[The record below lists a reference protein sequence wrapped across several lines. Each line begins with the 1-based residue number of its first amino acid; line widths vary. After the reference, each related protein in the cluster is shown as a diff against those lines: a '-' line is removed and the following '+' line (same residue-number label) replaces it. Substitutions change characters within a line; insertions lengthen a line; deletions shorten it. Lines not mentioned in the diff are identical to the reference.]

1 MSNARGVNA
10 RGALGRY
17 GEELAARRLTEAG
30 MTVLERNWRCG
41 RTGEIDI
48 VARDGDALVVCEVK
62 TRRAGAFEHPMAAV
76 TPTKA
81 DRLRGLARTLA
92 AGTRRGPTGRR
103 PHRRRGRRPPRARR
117 TRRGAR
123 TGGGLMGFART
134 CSVALVGVEGV
145 IVEVQADLEPGVAAF
160 TLVGLPDKS
169 LTESKDRVR
178 AAVVNSGAEW
188 PQKKLTVG
196 LSPASV
202 PKAGSGFDLAVA
214 CAVLGA
220 SERIDPRMLSDI
232 VMIGELGLDGRV
244 RPVRGILPAV
254 LAAAE
259 AGYEQVVVPECAA
272 AEASLVPGVSVL
284 GVRTLRQLIAVLADE
299 PVPDEEPDE
308 GRPDPLMAGLRLPG
322 TGAATGMHTV
332 GAAQQD
338 QGHDLA
344 DVVGQLA
351 ARTAVEVA
359 AAGGHHLFLEG
370 PPGAGKTMLAERLP
384 AILPSLAKE
393 ESLEVTAVHS
403 VAGLL
408 PAGKPLV
415 DVPPY
420 CAPHHSATMQALVGG
435 GQGVARPGAVSLA
448 HRGVLFLD
456 ETPEFSSQALD
467 ALRQPLEAGHVVI
480 ARSAGVVRFPAKFL
494 MVLAAN
500 PCPCGRFSRTDD
512 LCECPPAAI
521 RRYQARL
528 SGPLL
533 DRVDLRVEVDRVT
546 RSELSQSAARG
557 ESTAVVAERVRAAR
571 ERAALRLA
579 GTLWRTNSEVPGRE
593 LRSRWHAAPGAM
605 DEAERSLERGLLT
618 ARGLDR
624 VLRVAWTIADLVGHD
639 RPDAAD
645 VNLALQLRTGVPR
658 GMPMAI
664 GALT

>member
-1 MSNARGVNA
+1 
-10 RGALGRY
+10 
-17 GEELAARRLTEAG
+17 
-30 MTVLERNWRCG
+30 
-41 RTGEIDI
+41 
-48 VARDGDALVVCEVK
+48 
-62 TRRAGAFEHPMAAV
+62 
-76 TPTKA
+76 
-81 DRLRGLARTLA
+81 
-92 AGTRRGPTGRR
+92 
-103 PHRRRGRRPPRARR
+103 
-117 TRRGAR
+117 
-123 TGGGLMGFART
+123 MGFART

-145 IVEVQADLEPGVAAF
+145 VVEVQADLEPGVAAF

-169 LTESKDRVR
+169 LTESRDRVR

-202 PKAGSGFDLAVA
+202 PKSGSGFDLAVA
-214 CAVLGA
+214 AAVLGA
-220 SERIDPRMLSDI
+220 AERIDPRVLADI
-232 VMIGELGLDGRV
+232 LMIGELGLDGRV

-272 AEASLVPGVSVL
+272 AEASLVPGVSIL
-284 GVRTLRQLIAVLADE
+284 GVRSLRQLIAVLADE
-299 PVPDEEPDE
+299 PVPEEE
-308 GRPDPLMAGLRLPG
+308 QERQGGPDPLMAGLRMPG
-322 TGAATGMHTV
+322 TGAATGMHSM
-332 GAAQQD
+332 GAAQYD
-338 QGHDLA
+338 HGHDLA
-344 DVVGQLA
+344 DVVGQTS

-384 AILPSLAKE
+384 AILPRLGRA

-408 PAGKPLV
+408 PAGKPLI
-415 DVPPY
+415 DVAPY

-435 GQGVARPGAVSLA
+435 GPGVARPGAVSLA

-456 ETPEFSSQALD
+456 ETPEFSSHALD

-480 ARSAGVVRFPAKFL
+480 ARSAGVVRFPARFL

-500 PCPCGRFSRTDD
+500 PCPCGRFSQKDD
-512 LCECPPAAI
+512 LCECSPASI

-546 RSELSQSAARG
+546 RKELAGDGTRG
-557 ESTAVVAERVRAAR
+557 DSTATVADRVRGAR
-571 ERAALRLA
+571 ERAAARLA
-579 GTLWRTNSEVPGRE
+579 GTPWRSNSEVPGRE
-593 LRSRWHAAPGAM
+593 LRSRWYAAPGALE
-605 DEAERSLERGLLT
+605 DAERCLERGVLT

-624 VLRVAWTIADLVGHD
+624 VLRVAWTVADLVGHD
-639 RPDAAD
+639 RPDARD
-645 VNLALQLRTGVPR
+645 VALALQLRTGVPR
-658 GMPMAI
+658 GVPMEL

>member
-1 MSNARGVNA
+1 
-10 RGALGRY
+10 
-17 GEELAARRLTEAG
+17 
-30 MTVLERNWRCG
+30 
-41 RTGEIDI
+41 
-48 VARDGDALVVCEVK
+48 
-62 TRRAGAFEHPMAAV
+62 
-76 TPTKA
+76 
-81 DRLRGLARTLA
+81 
-92 AGTRRGPTGRR
+92 
-103 PHRRRGRRPPRARR
+103 
-117 TRRGAR
+117 
-123 TGGGLMGFART
+123 MGFART

>member
-1 MSNARGVNA
+1 
-10 RGALGRY
+10 
-17 GEELAARRLTEAG
+17 
-30 MTVLERNWRCG
+30 
-41 RTGEIDI
+41 
-48 VARDGDALVVCEVK
+48 
-62 TRRAGAFEHPMAAV
+62 
-76 TPTKA
+76 
-81 DRLRGLARTLA
+81 
-92 AGTRRGPTGRR
+92 
-103 PHRRRGRRPPRARR
+103 
-117 TRRGAR
+117 
-123 TGGGLMGFART
+123 MGFART

-145 IVEVQADLEPGVAAF
+145 VVEVQADLEPGVAAF

-169 LTESKDRVR
+169 LTESRDRVR

-202 PKAGSGFDLAVA
+202 PKSGSGFDLAVA
-214 CAVLGA
+214 AAVLGA
-220 SERIDPRMLSDI
+220 SERIDPRVLAGI
-232 VMIGELGLDGRV
+232 LMIGELGLDGRV

-284 GVRTLRQLIAVLADE
+284 GVRSLRQLIAVLADE
-299 PVPDEEPDE
+299 PVPDEEQDRPD
-308 GRPDPLMAGLRLPG
+308 GPDPLLAGLRLPG
-322 TGAATGMHTV
+322 TGAATGMHSM
-332 GAAQQD
+332 GAAPYD
-338 QGHDLA
+338 HGHDLA
-344 DVVGQLA
+344 DVVGQTS

-384 AILPSLAKE
+384 AVMPRLDRA

-408 PAGKPLV
+408 PPGKPLI
-415 DVPPY
+415 DTAPY

-435 GQGVARPGAVSLA
+435 GPGIARPGAVSLA

-456 ETPEFSSQALD
+456 ETPEFSGHALD
-467 ALRQPLEAGHVVI
+467 ALRQPLESGHVVI
-480 ARSAGVVRFPAKFL
+480 ARSAGVVRFPARFL

-500 PCPCGRFSRTDD
+500 PCPCGRFSQKED
-512 LCECPPAAI
+512 LCECPPSSI

-546 RSELSQSAARG
+546 RRELAGGGIRG
-557 ESTAVVAERVRAAR
+557 DSTATVADRVRAAR

-579 GTLWRTNSEVPGRE
+579 GTPWRCNSEVPGRE
-593 LRSRWHAAPGAM
+593 LRSRWHAAPGAL
-605 DEAERSLERGLLT
+605 DDAERSLERGVLT

-624 VLRVAWTIADLVGHD
+624 VLRVAWTVADLVGHD
-639 RPDAAD
+639 RPDAGD
-645 VNLALQLRTGVPR
+645 VALALQLRTGVPR
-658 GMPMAI
+658 GVPMEL

>member
-1 MSNARGVNA
+1 
-10 RGALGRY
+10 
-17 GEELAARRLTEAG
+17 
-30 MTVLERNWRCG
+30 
-41 RTGEIDI
+41 
-48 VARDGDALVVCEVK
+48 
-62 TRRAGAFEHPMAAV
+62 
-76 TPTKA
+76 
-81 DRLRGLARTLA
+81 
-92 AGTRRGPTGRR
+92 
-103 PHRRRGRRPPRARR
+103 
-117 TRRGAR
+117 
-123 TGGGLMGFART
+123 MGFART

-145 IVEVQADLEPGVAAF
+145 VVEVQADLEPGVAAF

-169 LTESKDRVR
+169 LTESRDRVR
-178 AAVVNSGAEW
+178 AAVVNSGGEW

-220 SERIDPRMLSDI
+220 AERIDPRVLADI

-284 GVRTLRQLIAVLADE
+284 GVRSLRQLIAVLADE
-299 PVPDEEPDE
+299 PVPEEAPDE
-308 GRPDPLMAGLRLPG
+308 QGRPDPLLAGLRVPG
-322 TGAATGMHTV
+322 TGAATGMHSM
-332 GAAQQD
+332 GAAQHD
-338 QGHDLA
+338 PGHDLS
-344 DVVGQLA
+344 DVVGQVS
-351 ARTAVEVA
+351 ARTAVEVS

-384 AILPSLAKE
+384 AVLPRLTGQ

-408 PAGKPLV
+408 PPGKPLI

-435 GQGVARPGAVSLA
+435 GPSIARPGAVSLA

-456 ETPEFSSQALD
+456 ETPEFNSQALD
-467 ALRQPLEAGHVVI
+467 ALRQPLESGHVVI
-480 ARSAGVVRFPAKFL
+480 ARSAGVVRFPARFL

-500 PCPCGRFSRTDD
+500 PCPCGRFSQRDS
-512 LCECPPAAI
+512 LCECPPSAI

-533 DRVDLRVEVDRVT
+533 DRVDLRVEVDPVSRA
-546 RSELSQSAARG
+546 ELAHRGPGG
-557 ESTAVVAERVRAAR
+557 ESTEVVATRVHAAR
-571 ERAALRLA
+571 ERAAARLA
-579 GTLWRTNSEVPGRE
+579 GTPWRTNSEVPGRE
-593 LRSRWHAAPGAM
+593 LRTRWHAARGAM
-605 DEAERSLERGLLT
+605 DEAERNLERGVLT

-624 VLRVAWTIADLVGHD
+624 VLRVAWTVADLVGHD
-639 RPDAAD
+639 RPDATD
-645 VNLALQLRTGVPR
+645 VALALQLRTGVPR
-658 GMPMAI
+658 GVPMAI

>member
-1 MSNARGVNA
+1 
-10 RGALGRY
+10 
-17 GEELAARRLTEAG
+17 
-30 MTVLERNWRCG
+30 
-41 RTGEIDI
+41 
-48 VARDGDALVVCEVK
+48 
-62 TRRAGAFEHPMAAV
+62 
-76 TPTKA
+76 
-81 DRLRGLARTLA
+81 
-92 AGTRRGPTGRR
+92 
-103 PHRRRGRRPPRARR
+103 
-117 TRRGAR
+117 
-123 TGGGLMGFART
+123 MGFART

-145 IVEVQADLEPGVAAF
+145 VVEVQADLEPGVAAF

-178 AAVVNSGAEW
+178 AAVVNSGTGW

-202 PKAGSGFDLAVA
+202 PKAGSGFDLAIA

-220 SERIDPRMLSDI
+220 AERIDPRVLADI

-254 LAAAE
+254 LAAAD

-284 GVRTLRQLIAVLADE
+284 GVRSLRQLIAVLADE

-308 GRPDPLMAGLRLPG
+308 PGRPDPLMAGLRMPG
-322 TGAATGMHTV
+322 TGAATGMHSV

-338 QGHDLA
+338 HGHDLA
-344 DVVGQLA
+344 DVVGQLS
-351 ARTAVEVA
+351 ARTAVEVS

-384 AILPSLAKE
+384 AVLPRLTRQ

-408 PAGKPLV
+408 PPGKPMI
-415 DVPPY
+415 DVAPY

-435 GQGVARPGAVSLA
+435 GPSIARPGAVSLS

-480 ARSAGVVRFPAKFL
+480 ARSAGVVRFPAKFQ

-500 PCPCGRFSRTDD
+500 PCPCGRFSQTDD
-512 LCECPPAAI
+512 FCECPPSAI

-533 DRVDLRVEVDRVT
+533 DRVDLRVEVDRIT
-546 RSELSQSAARG
+546 RAQLTERGARG
-557 ESTAVVAERVRAAR
+557 ESTAVVADRVRAAR
-571 ERAALRLA
+571 ERAAARLV
-579 GTLWRTNSEVPGRE
+579 GTPWRTNSEVPGRE
-593 LRSRWHAAPGAM
+593 LRSRWHAVSGAM
-605 DEAERSLERGLLT
+605 DEAERNLERGVLT

-624 VLRVAWTIADLVGHD
+624 VLRVAWTVADLLGHD
-639 RPDAAD
+639 RPGATD
-645 VNLALQLRTGVPR
+645 VALALQLRTGVPR
-658 GMPMAI
+658 GVPMAI

>member
-1 MSNARGVNA
+1 
-10 RGALGRY
+10 
-17 GEELAARRLTEAG
+17 
-30 MTVLERNWRCG
+30 
-41 RTGEIDI
+41 
-48 VARDGDALVVCEVK
+48 
-62 TRRAGAFEHPMAAV
+62 
-76 TPTKA
+76 
-81 DRLRGLARTLA
+81 
-92 AGTRRGPTGRR
+92 
-103 PHRRRGRRPPRARR
+103 
-117 TRRGAR
+117 
-123 TGGGLMGFART
+123 MGFART

-145 IVEVQADLEPGVAAF
+145 VVEVQADLEPGVAAF

-169 LTESKDRVR
+169 LTESRDRVR

-202 PKAGSGFDLAVA
+202 PKSGSGFDLAVA
-214 CAVLGA
+214 AAVLGA
-220 SERIDPRMLSDI
+220 AERIDPRVLADI
-232 VMIGELGLDGRV
+232 LMIGELGLDGRV

-284 GVRTLRQLIAVLADE
+284 GVRSLRQLIAVLADE
-299 PVPDEEPDE
+299 PVPEEEHDRQ
-308 GRPDPLMAGLRLPG
+308 GGPDPLMAGLRMPG
-322 TGAATGMHTV
+322 TGAATGMHSM
-332 GAAQQD
+332 GAAQYGHD
-338 QGHDLA
+338 HDLA
-344 DVVGQLA
+344 DVVGQTS

-384 AILPSLAKE
+384 AVLPRLGRT

-408 PAGKPLV
+408 PPGKPLI
-415 DVPPY
+415 DVAPY

-435 GQGVARPGAVSLA
+435 GPGVARPGAVSLA

-456 ETPEFSSQALD
+456 ETPEFSSHALD

-480 ARSAGVVRFPAKFL
+480 ARSAGVVRFPARFL

-500 PCPCGRFSRTDD
+500 PCPCGRFSRRDD
-512 LCECPPAAI
+512 LCECSPVSI

-546 RSELSQSAARG
+546 RRELAGDGLRG
-557 ESTAVVAERVRAAR
+557 DSTATVADRVRGAR
-571 ERAALRLA
+571 ERAATRLA
-579 GTLWRTNSEVPGRE
+579 GTPWHANSEVPGRE
-593 LRSRWHAAPGAM
+593 LRSRWPAAPGAL
-605 DEAERSLERGLLT
+605 DDAERCLERGVLT

-624 VLRVAWTIADLVGHD
+624 VLRVAWTVADLVGHD
-639 RPDAAD
+639 RPDAGD
-645 VNLALQLRTGVPR
+645 VALALQLRTGVPR
-658 GMPMAI
+658 GVPMAL

>member
-1 MSNARGVNA
+1 
-10 RGALGRY
+10 
-17 GEELAARRLTEAG
+17 
-30 MTVLERNWRCG
+30 
-41 RTGEIDI
+41 
-48 VARDGDALVVCEVK
+48 
-62 TRRAGAFEHPMAAV
+62 MA
-76 TPTKA
+76 
-81 DRLRGLARTLA
+81 
-92 AGTRRGPTGRR
+92 
-103 PHRRRGRRPPRARR
+103 
-117 TRRGAR
+117 
-123 TGGGLMGFART
+123 FART

-145 IVEVQADLEPGVAAF
+145 VVEVQADLEPGVAAF

-169 LTESKDRVR
+169 LTESRDRVR

-220 SERIDPRMLSDI
+220 AERIDPRVLADI

-254 LAAAE
+254 LAAAD

-272 AEASLVPGVSVL
+272 AEAVLVPGVSVL
-284 GVRTLRQLIAVLADE
+284 GVRSLRQLIAVLAEE
-299 PVPDEEPDE
+299 PVPEEPDE
-308 GRPDPLMAGLRLPG
+308 PGRPDPLLAGLRVPG
-322 TGAATGMHTV
+322 TGAATGMHSL
-332 GAAQQD
+332 GAAQHE
-338 QGHDLA
+338 GEHDLA
-344 DVVGQLA
+344 DVVGQTS

-384 AILPSLAKE
+384 AVLPGLTRE

-408 PAGKPLV
+408 PPGKPLI
-415 DVPPY
+415 DVAPY
-420 CAPHHSATMQALVGG
+420 CAPHHSATMQSLVGG
-435 GQGVARPGAVSLA
+435 GPGVARPGAVSLA

-456 ETPEFSSQALD
+456 EAPEFRSQTLD
-467 ALRQPLEAGHVVI
+467 ALRQPLESGHVVI
-480 ARSAGVVRFPAKFL
+480 ARSAGVVRFPARFL

-500 PCPCGRFSRTDD
+500 PCPCGRFSQRDA
-512 LCECPPAAI
+512 LCECPPSAI

-533 DRVDLRVEVDRVT
+533 DRVDLRVEVDPVT
-546 RSELSQSAARG
+546 RAQLTAPGARG
-557 ESTAVVAERVRAAR
+557 ESTATVADRVRQAR
-571 ERAALRLA
+571 ERAAARLA
-579 GTLWRTNSEVPGRE
+579 GTPWRTNGEVPGRE
-593 LRSRWHAAPGAM
+593 LRGRFQAAAGAM
-605 DEAERSLERGLLT
+605 DEAERSLERGVLT
-618 ARGLDR
+618 ARGIDR
-624 VLRVAWTIADLVGHD
+624 VLRVAWTVADLVGHD

-645 VNLALQLRTGVPR
+645 VALALHLRTGVPR
-658 GMPMAI
+658 GVPMAI

>member
-1 MSNARGVNA
+1 
-10 RGALGRY
+10 
-17 GEELAARRLTEAG
+17 
-30 MTVLERNWRCG
+30 
-41 RTGEIDI
+41 
-48 VARDGDALVVCEVK
+48 
-62 TRRAGAFEHPMAAV
+62 MA
-76 TPTKA
+76 
-81 DRLRGLARTLA
+81 
-92 AGTRRGPTGRR
+92 
-103 PHRRRGRRPPRARR
+103 
-117 TRRGAR
+117 
-123 TGGGLMGFART
+123 FART

-145 IVEVQADLEPGVAAF
+145 VVEVQADLEPGVAAF

-169 LTESKDRVR
+169 LTESRDRVR

-220 SERIDPRMLSDI
+220 GERIDPRVLADI

-254 LAAAE
+254 LAAAG

-272 AEASLVPGVSVL
+272 AEAALVPGVSVL
-284 GVRTLRQLIAVLADE
+284 GVRSLRQLIAVLADE
-299 PVPDEEPDE
+299 PVPEEEKDDV
-308 GRPDPLMAGLRLPG
+308 GRPDPLLAGLRVPG
-322 TGAATGMHTV
+322 TGAATGMHSL

-338 QGHDLA
+338 HGYDLA
-344 DVVGQLA
+344 DVVGQIS

-384 AILPSLAKE
+384 GILPPLTRE

-408 PAGKPLV
+408 PPDKPLV

-435 GQGVARPGAVSLA
+435 GPHVARPGAVSLS
-448 HRGVLFLD
+448 HRGILFLD
-456 ETPEFSSQALD
+456 EAPEFSGQALD
-467 ALRQPLEAGHVVI
+467 ALRQPLESGHVVI

-500 PCPCGRFSRTDD
+500 PCPCGRFSVTGD
-512 LCECPPAAI
+512 LCECPPSAI

-533 DRVDLRVEVDRVT
+533 DRVDLRVEVDRVS
-546 RSELSQSAARG
+546 RAELTGLAARG
-557 ESTAVVAERVRAAR
+557 ESTATVADRVRAAR
-571 ERAALRLA
+571 ERAAARLA
-579 GTLWRTNSEVPGRE
+579 GTPWRTNSEVPGRE
-593 LRSRWHAAPGAM
+593 LRSRWHAVSGAM
-605 DEAERSLERGLLT
+605 DEAERSLERGALT
-618 ARGLDR
+618 ARGIDR
-624 VLRVAWTIADLVGHD
+624 VLRVAWTVADLVGHD
-639 RPDAAD
+639 RPDATD
-645 VNLALQLRTGVPR
+645 VALALQLRTGVPR
-658 GMPMAI
+658 GVPMAI